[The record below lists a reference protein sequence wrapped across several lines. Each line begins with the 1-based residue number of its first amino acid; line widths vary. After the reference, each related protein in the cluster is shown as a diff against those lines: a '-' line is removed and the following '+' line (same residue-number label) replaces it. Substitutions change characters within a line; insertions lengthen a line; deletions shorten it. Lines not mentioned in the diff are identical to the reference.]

1 MAAAAASMPKKA
13 ENTWSSVKKKEKRKG
28 KMTKGKKERKMVEPM
43 RRQQHTE
50 PWHPVFN
57 RYELRAPLIKSNN
70 PYQLLNKYSANAWHA
85 VQASDRWRRLHKKQ
99 AENKAEAKAEA
110 ARQEEMKKNDEAR
123 EASETLAAEIA
134 ELELASGMEVDPTE
148 T

>member
-1 MAAAAASMPKKA
+1 MTK
-13 ENTWSSVKKKEKRKG
+13 VKK
-28 KMTKGKKERKMVEPM
+28 VEPM
-43 RRQQHTE
+43 RRQQHME
-50 PWHPVFN
+50 PWRPIFN

-110 ARQEEMKKNDEAR
+110 ARQEEMKKNDEER
-123 EASETLAAEIA
+123 EVSERLAAEQWKYWNRSCNGRLRQRLSSHLDYA
-134 ELELASGMEVDPTE
+134 RYDKLRTSKTFKGLWR
-148 T
+148 